1 MINKLMVVASM
12 IFVSITANA
21 ETYLTCAKADG
32 SYDGAYALGS
42 FNVMY
47 DETKGVFL
55 LNNQPV
61 NADITEESISFRINM
76 TFRETGAVM
85 HADTVINRNTGNYM
99 QVFSG
104 KRSASNMGRFS
115 TENASGSTEGR
126 CWKTPKPTKKF

>member
-1 MINKLMVVASM
+1 
-12 IFVSITANA
+12 
-21 ETYLTCAKADG
+21 
-32 SYDGAYALGS
+32 
-42 FNVMY
+42 
-47 DETKGVFL
+47 
-55 LNNQPV
+55 
-61 NADITEESISFRINM
+61 M

-126 CWKTPKPTKKF
+126 CWKTPKPTQKF